1 MTSLATVIVTGA
13 AGFIGS
19 HLVEGLNQAG
29 FDRVIAVDDLTNG
42 HKFTNLVN
50 CSILDFVD
58 KNEFLQWTQQVDHP
72 IWGEVKAVFHQ
83 GACSDTTEW
92 NGQYMLQQN
101 LRYSQALLDICL
113 SKSIG
118 FYYASSAAIYGKH
131 QQAVV
136 DPQNEEPLNVYGYSK
151 LLFDQHVRR
160 VLPKAQSPV
169 IGLRY
174 FNVFGA
180 REAHKKH
187 MKSVVSHFHQ
197 ALKDHGEI
205 SIFTAPEVGPG
216 EQARDFI
223 YVKDVVDVNLCC
235 MQNSITN
242 GIYNCGSGNALT
254 FNQVAQALI
263 DHLGDGCISYQTMPE
278 KLRHAYQF
286 FTQADMQPLRNQGY
300 TKTFISLGD
309 ALHDYM
315 PVDIKSCEV
324 V

>member
-1 MTSLATVIVTGA
+1 MTKNTVIVTGA

-19 HLVEGLNQAG
+19 HIVEGLNKAG
-29 FDRVIAVDDLTNG
+29 FDRVIAVDDLSYG

-50 CSILDFVD
+50 CNIVDFVD
-58 KNEFLQWTQQVDHP
+58 KAEFLRMCQNKDHP
-72 IWGEVKAVFHQ
+72 VWSEVKAVFHQ

-92 NGQYMLQQN
+92 NGQYMLQEN
-101 LRYSQALLDICL
+101 LRYSQAVLGVCL
-113 SKSIG
+113 AHAIG

-131 QQAVV
+131 EQAVV
-136 DPQNEEPLNVYGYSK
+136 DAQFEQPLNVYGYSK

-160 VLPKAQSPV
+160 ILPQAQSPV

-180 REAHKKH
+180 RETHKKH

-197 ALKDHGEI
+197 ALIDHGEI

-223 YVKDVVDVNLCC
+223 YVKDVVAVNLWC
-235 MQNSITN
+235 MQNSMTN
-242 GIYNCGSGNALT
+242 GIYNCGSGHALT
-254 FNQVAQALI
+254 FNQVAQGLI
-263 DHLGDGCISYQTMPE
+263 DHLGEGRIAYQPMPE
-278 KLRHAYQF
+278 KLRQAYQF
-286 FTQADMQPLRNQGY
+286 FTQADMQPLRQAGY
-300 TKTFISLGD
+300 TQSFVRLAD
-309 ALHDYM
+309 ALQDYM
-315 PVDIKSCEV
+315 PIAIKSSGV